1 MAGTKAE
8 KLESVA
14 LDAEEVL
21 HGALVHDIPIL
32 PQLLAKVPASDVA
45 RLRRGLGCIWPRML
59 WLAPGLHTAEFDDAD
74 VIKEVRRHDAFA
86 TLMWNLRQ
94 RLGLKEGAGN
104 TGASWRV
111 RSATCP
117 APSS

>member
-1 MAGTKAE
+1 MQVLPWAE
-8 KLESVA
+8 FSLRLTSA
-14 LDAEEVL
+14 
-21 HGALVHDIPIL
+21 DIPNL
-32 PQLLAKVPASDVA
+32 PQLLDAVPATTVTSM
-45 RLRRGLGCIWPRML
+45 RSTLGCIWPRML

-94 RLGLKEGAGN
+94 RLGLKEGPGD